1 MTDYS
6 DGLLPKNDTSR
17 KIIHIDMDAFYASV
31 EMRDKPELKNKAV
44 VIGHDPRKSNGHGV
58 VSTANY
64 VARSYGVHSAM
75 PSIKAFRLVPAEKLV
90 FLEPDYKKYYSVSAE
105 VHKMMHEMTDRVQSI
120 ALDEAYLDVTQN
132 KLGIKSA
139 VQLAIDLQTRV
150 RRELKL
156 NCSFGVSY
164 NRFLAKMGSEYS
176 KPFGRTVI
184 LPSEAKEFLAAQKI
198 GHFHGIGPKTEE
210 KLAEMGIT
218 TGKGLQQTHVRDLI
232 KEFNRMGYLMA
243 EHANGIDLSRV
254 IPDDEYNRKS
264 IGIERSYEPCVYDKQ
279 VALTN
284 LRNYASEL
292 AEKLSYGNFF
302 ARTVVLKIRNTEFE
316 TITRRSKLQHAT
328 NQAIEFYEAA
338 KELFEPLADS
348 FLSDG
353 IRLLGITATDFTEA
367 EFENVDLNLF
377 SS

>member
-1 MTDYS
+1 M
-6 DGLLPKNDTSR
+6 
-17 KIIHIDMDAFYASV
+17 
-31 EMRDKPELKNKAV
+31 
-44 VIGHDPRKSNGHGV
+44 
-58 VSTANY
+58 
-64 VARSYGVHSAM
+64 
-75 PSIKAFRLVPAEKLV
+75 
-90 FLEPDYKKYYSVSAE
+90 
-105 VHKMMHEMTDRVQSI
+105 
-120 ALDEAYLDVTQN
+120 
-132 KLGIKSA
+132 
-139 VQLAIDLQTRV
+139 
-150 RRELKL
+150 
-156 NCSFGVSY
+156 
-164 NRFLAKMGSEYS
+164 
-176 KPFGRTVI
+176 
-184 LPSEAKEFLAAQKI
+184 
-198 GHFHGIGPKTEE
+198 
-210 KLAEMGIT
+210 
-218 TGKGLQQTHVRDLI
+218 QQTHVRDLI

-254 IPDDEYNRKS
+254 IPDDEYNRRS

-316 TITRRSKLQHAT
+316 TITRRSKLEHAT
-328 NQAIEFYEAA
+328 NQTIEFYEAA